1 MKDTNKT
8 MDNLLDT
15 CKLFAAAILVAV
27 LLLGFAGCGKG
38 RVNDAPTQAIPTTQ
52 QTTQPETTQ
61 APTMEETTPAV
72 ETVPTVETTAST
84 EEGWKIEFEK
94 SLLEN
99 YGVTPEYYEDLG
111 DGIYQVYV
119 KIDGKIV
126 SFVAVDSTTGDYHG

>member
-27 LLLGFAGCGKG
+27 LLLAFTGCGKG
-38 RVNDAPTQAIPTTQ
+38 QGNDAPTVPSAQ
-52 QTTQPETTQ
+52 QTTQPETMQ
-61 APTMEETTPAV
+61 APTMEETIPGV
-72 ETVPTVETTAST
+72 ETMSTAETTAST
-84 EEGWKIEFEK
+84 EEAWKIEFEK

-111 DGIYQVYV
+111 GGVYQVYV
-119 KIDGKIV
+119 KIDGNIV
-126 SFVAVDSTTGDYHG
+126 PYVAVDSATGDYHG

>member
-27 LLLGFAGCGKG
+27 LLLAFTGCGKG
-38 RVNDAPTQAIPTTQ
+38 QGNDAPTVPYAQ

-61 APTMEETTPAV
+61 APTVEETTPAV
-72 ETVPTVETTAST
+72 ETTPAAETTAST
-84 EEGWKIEFEK
+84 EEAWKIEFEK

-111 DGIYQVYV
+111 GGVYQVYV
-119 KIDGKIV
+119 KIDGNIV
-126 SFVAVDSTTGDYHG
+126 PYVAVDSATGDYHG

>member
-1 MKDTNKT
+1 MKDTKKT

-27 LLLGFAGCGKG
+27 LLLAFAGCEKG
-38 RVNDAPTQAIPTTQ
+38 RVNDAPTQAIPSTQ

-61 APTMEETTPAV
+61 APTEESTTAVETTPA
-72 ETVPTVETTAST
+72 EETTAST
-84 EEGWKIEFEK
+84 EEAWKIEFEK

-111 DGIYQVYV
+111 DGVYQVYV

-126 SFVAVDSTTGDYHG
+126 PYVAVDSATGDYHG

>member
-8 MDNLLDT
+8 MDSLLDT

-27 LLLGFAGCGKG
+27 LLLTFAGCEKG
-38 RVNDAPTQAIPTTQ
+38 RANDAPTQTIPTTQ

-61 APTMEETTPAV
+61 APTTEETTPAV
-72 ETVPTVETTAST
+72 ETAPAAETTAST
-84 EEGWKIEFEK
+84 EEAWKIEFEK

-111 DGIYQVYV
+111 GGVYQVYV

-126 SFVAVDSTTGDYHG
+126 PYVAVDSATGDYHG

>member
-27 LLLGFAGCGKG
+27 LLLAFAGCGKG
-38 RVNDAPTQAIPTTQ
+38 RADDTPIQTIPSTQ
-52 QTTQPETTQ
+52 QTTQPETTR
-61 APTMEETTPAV
+61 APTVKETAPTV
-72 ETVPTVETTAST
+72 ETVPTAETTAST
-84 EEGWKIEFEK
+84 EEAWKIEFEK

-111 DGIYQVYV
+111 GGVYQVYV

-126 SFVAVDSTTGDYHG
+126 PYVAVDSATGDYHG